1 MADENGVMEQ
11 LDYLKN
17 LIDNI
22 DQRLNLLLKTLDESN
37 QTLSFLNDNQYK
49 NSSDVKVSIGSGLF
63 SKATLEPEKIIVP
76 IGSSIY
82 IEEEKEK
89 TIKRLEDN
97 IKSLNDT
104 YNSLIKQKDMAQNNY
119 DAIVYSIQRSQEGN
133 K

>member
-1 MADENGVMEQ
+1 MENENNVMEQ

-22 DQRLNLLLKTLDESN
+22 NQRLNLLLKTLDESN
-37 QTLSFLNDNQYK
+37 DTLLFLNNNEYQ
-49 NSSDVKVSIGSGLF
+49 NSKDVKISIGSGLF
-63 SKATLEPEKIIVP
+63 SKATLNPEKIIVP
-76 IGSSIY
+76 VGSSVF
-82 IEEEKEK
+82 IEEEKDK
-89 TIKRLEDN
+89 TIKRLQDN

-119 DAIVYSIQRSQEGN
+119 DALVYSIQRSQG

>member
-1 MADENGVMEQ
+1 MADENNIMEQ

-22 DQRLNLLLKTLDESN
+22 DQRLNLLLKTLEESN
-37 QTLSFLNDNQYK
+37 ETLSFLNDNEYQ
-49 NSSDVKVSIGSGLF
+49 NSNDVKISIGSGLF
-63 SKATLEPEKIIVP
+63 SKATLNPGNIIVP
-76 IGSSIY
+76 IGSSVF

-89 TIKRLEDN
+89 TIKRLQDN
-97 IKSLNDT
+97 IKGLNDT

-119 DAIVYSIQRSQEGN
+119 DALVYSIQRSQG

>member
-1 MADENGVMEQ
+1 MADENNIMEQ

-22 DQRLNLLLKTLDESN
+22 DQRLNLLLKTLEESN
-37 QTLSFLNDNQYK
+37 ETLSFLNDNEYQ
-49 NSSDVKVSIGSGLF
+49 NSNDVKISIGSGLF
-63 SKATLEPEKIIVP
+63 SKATLNPGKIIVP
-76 IGSSIY
+76 IGSSVF

-89 TIKRLEDN
+89 TIKRLQDN
-97 IKSLNDT
+97 IKGLNDT

-119 DAIVYSIQRSQEGN
+119 DALVYSIQRSQG